1 MGVTRLTYRDAVKI
15 LGAGQ
20 SPLVSALDKVFGGL
34 LLGAT
39 PAAPA
44 LLSIFDAKSELT
56 RLTHELVAGG
66 IDRRHGLGQFDRI
79 QRLHAARGVLM
90 VVAYFDA
97 VETADLPFRLADT
110 GISRGEAIGLAT
122 GTFGAGALADVAH
135 AVLETDLP
143 LSGVQTAGDDAQ
155 ERLGRFYRRLN
166 DGFRKFLQGLHLWE
180 ELDATKQMQA
190 VAALERVVP
199 NALRLF
205 DSSVQRLATDCPEFA
220 IWLDLSGRQGIRDRV
235 EDVHDAVRALLDR
248 AEPVESIL
256 PALQGIVRFNRS
268 ALDRKLL
275 PAEELPDGLE
285 APAVGRAYVDP
296 HFRMVEVTAQTTI
309 SDEDFWSDVKVRTD
323 FDEFLLGHL
332 STPWAQTG
340 PLVVLGHPGAGK
352 SLLTEVQ
359 AARLPSPDYV
369 TVRVPLRDVPAD
381 VDIHEQIE
389 RAIRASTHETVSWP
403 EFARAAAGS
412 LLVVLLDGFDEL
424 LQATGVSRSDYLL
437 RVQRFQEVERTQGRA
452 VAVVVTSRV
461 TVADRMR
468 LPANVV
474 AVRLE
479 PFDINQ
485 IEQWLEVWN
494 ETNSAYLSAAGRGE
508 FDLDDIETYLDLA
521 QQPLLLLML
530 AVYDAESGALR
541 ANRSGLSQTELYER
555 LVRRFAHREVSKKDG
570 QATDDDAGVERE
582 LLILSVVAFGMFNR
596 AAQWIT
602 DADLAD
608 DLTALGVTQP
618 AQGVTAAHQRLA
630 GEAKEALGRFF
641 YVHRAR
647 TTLEGKDFG
656 TYEFLHATFAEYLV
670 ARLTWR
676 CLHDLVRRTR
686 VGSSRLFS
694 GHQRVDDAELRTF
707 LSWAL
712 LSTRTTTLDF
722 LSELAGHTDPAL
734 LAEMRAVLLTAFREV
749 HEPEMNPVY
758 QAYQPLRR
766 TPTER
771 LATYSANLLLL
782 VMIAGRAVASDELF
796 PGTAD
801 HVSEW
806 TRTAR
811 LWMSQL
817 RPGEWISLTNLFTA
831 ERRVDA
837 DKGRQ
842 VLLTRR
848 GPVSERRPETMWTR
862 EPHMAGVVTDYEY
875 LNNFFPS
882 AELLCEW
889 DTDLVVTALSGPGS
903 LFTELIPFYM
913 HRDDEDRSV
922 AADLFAASL
931 FHVNQ
936 TDRETRMVV
945 YDRIVDFA
953 ADPYSPLD
961 LAVWEALQT
970 YVLQL
975 LVNDEQVSAEY
986 VVDKIATLGFVMNPD
1001 GTENLALLLRLL
1013 SRTSQHEWFLNVV
1026 EELLVN
1032 ESVDVEEIAEIWC
1045 ALADKGVASSE
1056 FPAALRDEAHHLS
1069 WPARE
1074 TVLAHRPDLLAR
1086 LSRLEDDELL

>member
-20 SPLVSALDKVFGGL
+20 SPLVSMVDKVFGGL

-56 RLTHELVAGG
+56 RLTHELVAKG
-66 IDRRHGLGQFDRI
+66 IDRRNGLGQFDRI

-90 VVAYFDA
+90 VVAYFEA
-97 VETADLPFRLADT
+97 VETADLPFRLADAHL
-110 GISRGEAIGLAT
+110 SRGEAIGLAT
-122 GTFGAGALADVAH
+122 DAFGTGVLADVANT
-135 AVLETDLP
+135 VLETDLP
-143 LSGVQTAGDDAQ
+143 LLGVQTPSEKAQ
-155 ERLGRFYRRLN
+155 EQLGRFYRRLN
-166 DGFRKFLQGLHLWE
+166 DSFRKFLQGLSLWE
-180 ELDATKQMQA
+180 DLGATKQMQA
-190 VAALERVVP
+190 VGALERVVP

-205 DSSVQRLATDCPEFA
+205 DSSVQRLAADCPEFA
-220 IWLDLSGRQGIRDRV
+220 IWLDLSGQQGIRDRV

-248 AEPVESIL
+248 AEPVETIL

-268 ALDRKLL
+268 ALDRRLL

-296 HFRMVEVTAQTTI
+296 HFRLVEVTAQTTI
-309 SDEDFWSDVKVRTD
+309 SDEDFWSTVDVRGD

-332 STPWAQTG
+332 STPWAQAA
-340 PLVVLGHPGAGK
+340 PLVILGHPGAGK

-369 TVRVPLRDVPAD
+369 TVRVPLRDVSAD

-389 RAIRASTHETVSWP
+389 QAIRASTHETVSWP

-424 LQATGVSRSDYLL
+424 LQATGVSRSDYLM

-468 LPANVV
+468 LPANVI

-479 PFDINQ
+479 PFEINQ
-485 IEQWLEVWN
+485 VEQWLEVWN

-508 FDLDDIETYLDLA
+508 FDLDVIETYLELA
-521 QQPLLLLML
+521 RQPLLLLML
-530 AVYDAESGALR
+530 AVYDAEGGALR

-555 LVRRFAHREVSKKDG
+555 LVRRFAHREVSKKDS
-570 QATDDDAGVERE
+570 QAADDDSGVAKE

-602 DADLAD
+602 DAQLSD

-618 AQGVTAAHQRLA
+618 EHGVSAAHQRLA
-630 GEAKEALGRFF
+630 GEAKNALGRFF
-641 YVHRAR
+641 YIHRAR
-647 TTLEGKDFG
+647 TTVDDTEVG

-676 CLHDLVRRTR
+676 CLHDLVRRAR
-686 VGSSRLFS
+686 ADSARLFS

-722 LSELAGHTDPAL
+722 LFELADLAGRAQ
-734 LAEMRAVLLTAFREV
+734 LAEMRAVLLNVFRDV
-749 HEPEMNPVY
+749 HEPEVNPAY
-758 QAYQPLRR
+758 QAYRPLKR

-782 VMIAGRAVASDELF
+782 IMVVGRQVSSDELF
-796 PGTAD
+796 PAPAD

-806 TRTAR
+806 TRSAR

-817 RPGEWISLTNLFTA
+817 RPGEWNSLTDLFTA

-837 DKGRQ
+837 DKGRW

-848 GPVSERRPETMWTR
+848 GRAYGRRLPTMWTR
-862 EPHMAGVVTDYEY
+862 EPHMAGVVTDYEFII
-875 LNNFFPS
+875 NFFPS

-903 LFTELIPFYM
+903 LFTELIPYYM

-922 AADLFAASL
+922 AADLLAASL
-931 FHVNQ
+931 FHVNR

-945 YDRIVDFA
+945 YDRIADFA
-953 ADPYSPLD
+953 AAPYTALD
-961 LAVWEALQT
+961 FTVMEPLQT

-975 LVNDEQVSAEY
+975 LVNDDQVSADY
-986 VVDKIATLGFVMNPD
+986 VVDKITDLGFVMGPR

-1013 SRTSQHEWFLNVV
+1013 QRTSQYEWFLGII
-1026 EELLVN
+1026 EELIHVDV
-1032 ESVDVEEIAEIWC
+1032 VDVEEIAEIWC
-1045 ALADKGVASSE
+1045 ALADKGIPSSE
-1056 FPAALRDEAHHLS
+1056 FPSSLRDEARHLR

-1074 TVLAHRPDLLAR
+1074 ATLAHRPDLLTR
-1086 LSRLEDDELL
+1086 LSRLEDEELL